1 MTSKEV
7 AETKPRCRRMKLNLE
22 GEHFQC
28 ERTVGVNCD
37 GYCRWCF
44 KEMKQQLP
52 AYRRKVAEKE
62 IEREGVRLLH
72 ELVEKNG
79 VQVEVREF
87 DESFDPLQALLEV
100 AHEQLIWKQVCMA
113 KLAKLQEDEWRWDG
127 DRAGEQ
133 IRSEITV
140 YERAIERATNTLLKI
155 GRLGIEE
162 RLTRVAE
169 RQVAIIETAIVRTL
183 QELDLS
189 VDIQAKA
196 RTRIIKHLKSA

>member
-1 MTSKEV
+1 MTSKEL
-7 AETKPRCRRMKLNLE
+7 EKLPQCKRFKPNVE
-22 GEHFQC
+22 GVLAQC
-28 ERTVGVNCD
+28 EKQSRANCE
-37 GYCRWCF
+37 GYCLGCF
-44 KEMKQQLP
+44 RHLKQTLP
-52 AYRRKVAEKE
+52 AYRRKVEEKK
-62 IEREGVRLLH
+62 IEREGIRLLH

-87 DESFDPLQALLEV
+87 DELFDPLNALLEV
-100 AHEQLIWKQVCMA
+100 AQEQLIWKQVCMA

-133 IRSEITV
+133 IRSEITM

-183 QELDLS
+183 QELDLPID
-189 VDIQAKA
+189 VQAAA
-196 RTRIIKHLKSA
+196 RTRIIRHLKSS